1 MKYLVLS
8 VSLFALAACTSQAK
22 LNSFADEPFVEAK
35 VIDDPDAPVTVVEL
49 PKPLPLPGQ
58 LKKLPGKKKGET
70 IEEIDDPLMRVDDAN
85 AKAMKEPV
93 KAGYVNAIQVYPYS
107 TGALYRLYAA
117 VNQVSD
123 VALQPGE
130 KLVSVSTGD
139 TVRWI
144 VGDTTSGEGSLAQVH
159 ILVKPI
165 AADLATNMVVTTER
179 RTYHL
184 ELQSTETTYMSSL
197 SWTYPADDLIAIH
210 KKNEGLTGTD
220 AIAVEGAETFDS
232 SISATR
238 SRARV
243 RLHRHASLMTDPRS
257 ISSSRRHCRKAK
269 PRHCLCK
276 AQAASQ
282 PSSTTG
288 SRATLISST
297 ACSRWR
303 NCVSVPNRK
312 ASSASSAPML
322 CSPSAAS
329 SSLTGERSD
338 GRATTATR
346 RHRASGQAKASAP
359 HQSQGPD
366 GWHGTSVPC
375 PVGCCSCGT

>member
-8 VSLFALAACTSQAK
+8 VSIVALAACTSQAK
-22 LNSFADEPFVEAK
+22 LSSFADEPFVEAK
-35 VIDDPDAPVTVVEL
+35 VIDEPDTPVKVVEL

-58 LKKLPGKKKGET
+58 LKTLPGKKKGDA

-85 AKAMKEPV
+85 AKATKEPV

-107 TGALYRLYAA
+107 AGALYRLYAA

-210 KKNEGLTGTD
+210 KKNEGLVGSN
-220 AIAVEGAETFDS
+220 AIPVEGAETFDNLNFRYR
-232 SISATR
+232 IEGKGAFAP
-238 SRARV
+238 ARV
-243 RLHRHASLMTDPRS
+243 FDDGSKVYIQFPPSLPQGEAPPLFVQGSGGKPALVNYRVKGNTYIVDRLFAVAELRLGAKPQSVIRIIRTDAVQPKRRFLF
-257 ISSSRRHCRKAK
+257 SSR
-269 PRHCLCK
+269 
-276 AQAASQ
+276 
-282 PSSTTG
+282 
-288 SRATLISST
+288 
-297 ACSRWR
+297 
-303 NCVSVPNRK
+303 
-312 ASSASSAPML
+312 
-322 CSPSAAS
+322 
-329 SSLTGERSD
+329 GER
-338 GRATTATR
+338 
-346 RHRASGQAKASAP
+346 
-359 HQSQGPD
+359 
-366 GWHGTSVPC
+366 
-375 PVGCCSCGT
+375 

>member
-1 MKYLVLS
+1 MKYLVLTVS
-8 VSLFALAACTSQAK
+8 VFALAACTSQAK
-22 LNSFADEPFVEAK
+22 LNSFVDEPFVEAK
-35 VIDDPDAPVTVVEL
+35 VIDDPESPVKVVEL

-197 SWTYPADDLIAIH
+197 SWTYPADDLIAIK
-210 KKNEGLTGTD
+210 KKNEGLVGSD
-220 AIAVEGAETFDS
+220 AIAVEGAETFDNLNFRYR
-232 SISATR
+232 IEGKAEFAP
-238 SRARV
+238 ARV
-243 RLHRHASLMTDPRS
+243 FDDGSKVYIQFPSSLPQGEAPPLFVQGSGGKPALVNYRVKGNTYIVDRLFAVAELRLGAKPQSIIRIIRTDAVQPKRRFLF
-257 ISSSRRHCRKAK
+257 SSR
-269 PRHCLCK
+269 
-276 AQAASQ
+276 
-282 PSSTTG
+282 
-288 SRATLISST
+288 
-297 ACSRWR
+297 
-303 NCVSVPNRK
+303 
-312 ASSASSAPML
+312 
-322 CSPSAAS
+322 
-329 SSLTGERSD
+329 GE
-338 GRATTATR
+338 
-346 RHRASGQAKASAP
+346 K
-359 HQSQGPD
+359 
-366 GWHGTSVPC
+366 
-375 PVGCCSCGT
+375 